1 MILFNYKKWI
11 VAFSILL
18 VLLFLGRYDGKNL
31 IDLRP
36 EVKTDSLH
44 FAKVVRKDLI
54 ETVYGSGQLQLVAE
68 HWLISPADA
77 VIESIDSHPGDKVT
91 KDSLILQLSNPKL
104 IQQRQNAQFDLQEM
118 QADYLDLEA
127 DQGTRVSEAEG
138 ELKMLKLDYDASYQL
153 FKRSI
158 VSAIEIDKQKLKLEL
173 LEQKLLQVKHSREA
187 KLKAAKIRLQQKQ
200 DLLVSLDKKLDSLLV
215 RAKVDGILQDFATD
229 WHPGMTIKEGQV
241 IARLSEN
248 DLLKVEAQVPSMAS
262 HGLATGM
269 VVEVDSRQDV
279 VTAKLESIDPGIEQD
294 QAKVQISLPDH
305 LPQSFRPKL
314 AVSVSIQT
322 KRLNNVLVL
331 LKPVGVHENQTMTI
345 YRLLAD
351 HRTIQPAKVE
361 FGASGGHEIVVA
373 GGLSENDWIV
383 ISDMSKYQGASSI
396 KLSEEM
402 LSP

>member
-36 EVKTDSLH
+36 EVKTDSL
-44 FAKVVRKDLI
+44 
-54 ETVYGSGQLQLVAE
+54 
-68 HWLISPADA
+68 
-77 VIESIDSHPGDKVT
+77 
-91 KDSLILQLSNPKL
+91 
-104 IQQRQNAQFDLQEM
+104 
-118 QADYLDLEA
+118 
-127 DQGTRVSEAEG
+127 
-138 ELKMLKLDYDASYQL
+138 L
-153 FKRSI
+153 F
-158 VSAIEIDKQKLKLEL
+158 
-173 LEQKLLQVKHSREA
+173 
-187 KLKAAKIRLQQKQ
+187 
-200 DLLVSLDKKLDSLLV
+200 
-215 RAKVDGILQDFATD
+215 
-229 WHPGMTIKEGQV
+229 
-241 IARLSEN
+241 
-248 DLLKVEAQVPSMAS
+248 
-262 HGLATGM
+262 
-269 VVEVDSRQDV
+269 
-279 VTAKLESIDPGIEQD
+279 
-294 QAKVQISLPDH
+294 AKVQISLPDH